1 MKARKM
7 GQGSDPIPDPKK
19 KAKQLMKRSESLKDM
34 AAQQE
39 SMGKAQIKNK
49 VKEGSMEYYG
59 SKLPVGKE
67 RIAIAKEM
75 RKEAS
80 SDSLRA
86 VKMYPAITPKKK

>member
-1 MKARKM
+1 M
-7 GQGSDPIPDPKK
+7 PDPKK
-19 KAKQLMKRSESLKDM
+19 KAKELMKRSESLKNY

-49 VKEGSMEYYG
+49 VRPGSMVDRG
-59 SKLPVGKE
+59 NVLPVGKE
-67 RIAIAKEM
+67 RLDIAKNM
-75 RKEAS
+75 RRKAS